1 MSALARPPGTENGPS
16 RPVGKRGR
24 RNGAEDVRLPV
35 RVRLADGRT
44 FTGTL
49 PARKH
54 RALQLGLLHGESEG
68 LVELTPGTRP
78 PGGKVDIDRRKHAIH
93 YLPGGARARSDGW
106 LECLLEHAERIVA
119 GEYAYRRFD
128 DGPREEAFVGVAP
141 RTRPQGS
148 KHAVVHTRFLWV
160 DVDKP
165 GELPALW
172 GLLAERPCHVL
183 VESAGSGGMHA
194 YWQLAEPL
202 PAVKVDPD
210 SGEHVEWIKRANLRL
225 IHRIGTGP
233 DGRPSVA
240 DEMCAEQARVMR
252 LAGTINYKTGR
263 YARLVQVDL
272 SLAPYSVSELVGDL
286 SDPPRAIASPR
297 RGPANRRHD
306 PEDPYRCIPPPE
318 YFAKL
323 AGVIV
328 PRSGYV
334 LCPSPR
340 HSEKTASCRVWPD
353 PSGGWWCFGCG
364 AGGAIYDLA
373 SLILGGPTGQ
383 TLGREAFRAARQ
395 LVGDR
400 FGRLG

>member
-1 MSALARPPGTENGPS
+1 MSALAQPTG
-16 RPVGKRGR
+16 RGR
-24 RNGAEDVRLPV
+24 RPTPRAAMGSAGEDVRLPV

-54 RALQLGLLHGESEG
+54 RALQLGLLHGESQG

-78 PGGKVDIDRRKHAIH
+78 PGGKVDIDRRKHTCH
-93 YLPGGARARSDGW
+93 YLPGGAGARSEEW
-106 LECLLEHAERIVA
+106 LERLLDHAGRIVG

-128 DGPREEAFVGVAP
+128 GAPREEAFVGVAP
-141 RTRPQGS
+141 RTRPRGS
-148 KHAVVHTRFLWV
+148 KHAVDYTRFLWV

-165 GELPALW
+165 GELPSLW

-202 PAVKVDPD
+202 SAVTVDRD
-210 SGEHVEWIKRANLRL
+210 TGERVERIKRANLRL
-225 IHRIGTGP
+225 IYRIGTGP

-272 SLAPYSVSELVGDL
+272 SLAPYSVAELVGDL
-286 SDPPRAIASPR
+286 PDPPTATVSSR
-297 RGPANRRHD
+297 RRPVKRRNGPA
-306 PEDPYRCIPPPE
+306 DPYRRIPPPE

-323 AGVIV
+323 AGLVV

-340 HSEKTASCRVWPD
+340 HTERTASCRVWPE
-353 PSGGWWCFGCG
+353 PTGGWWCFGCG

-373 SLILGGPTGQ
+373 SLVLGGPTGQ
-383 TLGREAFRAARQ
+383 ALGGEAFTAARQ
-395 LVGDR
+395 VVADR
-400 FGRLG
+400 FGQLR